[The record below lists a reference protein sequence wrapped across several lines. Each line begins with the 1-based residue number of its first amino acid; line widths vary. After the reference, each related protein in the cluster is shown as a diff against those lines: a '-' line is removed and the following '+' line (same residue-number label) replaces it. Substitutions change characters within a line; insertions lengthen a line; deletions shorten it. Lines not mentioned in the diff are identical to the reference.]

1 MIALLILGTG
11 GAVPTRDRSPSAAWL
26 TIDGRSLLVDP
37 GPGALVRLVQSPCGP
52 GSLDEVDAVLLTH
65 LHLDHCADL
74 APLLFALHSV
84 ALDSRRP
91 LQIIGP
97 CGLAAYLDRLRG
109 LYGDWLTPRHRA
121 LEVLEVAGGGVLGV
135 DAAGRW
141 TVGGPNG
148 AGSLTAFRV
157 EHGEDRFS
165 RENLGWLA
173 RDRDGRTLVL
183 SGDTGPCPALTAA
196 AAGADLLVVEC
207 STPDELAVEGH
218 MTPSRVG
225 ALAAAARP
233 RRVVLTHIYPAA
245 NALDLPALV
254 REHAPVEVVLAADGD
269 LFEVSGDPPCPSEP
283 RKALP

>member
-11 GAVPTRDRSPSAAWL
+11 GAVPTRDRSPSASWL

-37 GPGALVRLVQSPCGP
+37 GPGALARLVQSPHGP
-52 GSLDEVDAVLLTH
+52 ATLDDVDAVLLTH

-84 ALDSRRP
+84 VLVSRRP

-97 CGLAAYLDRLRG
+97 RGLAAYLDRLRD
-109 LYGDWLTPRHRA
+109 LYGDWLTPRSRP
-121 LEVLEVAGGGVLGV
+121 LEVLEVAGGDTLRPGFG
-135 DAAGRW
+135 GRW
-141 TVGGPNG
+141 SVGGPDG
-148 AGSLTAFRV
+148 AGSLEAFAV
-157 EHGEDRFS
+157 EHGEVRFS
-165 RENLGWLA
+165 RENLGWRA

-183 SGDTGPCPALTAA
+183 SGDTGPCPSLTAA
-196 AAGADLLVVEC
+196 ATGADLLVVEC
-207 STPDELAVEGH
+207 STPDELAVDGH

-233 RRVVLTHIYPAA
+233 RRVVLTHVYPAA
-245 NALDLPALV
+245 AGLDLPALV
-254 REHAPVEVVLAADGD
+254 REHAPIAVVLAADGD
-269 LFEVSGDPPCPSEP
+269 RFEVAGDPPPLPEL